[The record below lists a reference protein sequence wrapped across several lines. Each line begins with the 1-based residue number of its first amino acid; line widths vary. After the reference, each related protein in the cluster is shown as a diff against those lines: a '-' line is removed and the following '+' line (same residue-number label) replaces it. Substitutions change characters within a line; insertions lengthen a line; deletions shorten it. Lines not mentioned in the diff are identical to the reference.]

1 MNQHRAKA
9 GWIGAALALAGS
21 FAGTAGAAGA
31 PHHLSKA
38 DLAPIAQ
45 ICERV
50 VRVTPGEAHYNAC
63 VAALA
68 ETRATAS
75 VSQGDASLGRIVAA
89 SDRTEAVAGGP
100 SYFYASPRESVRR
113 NRIACAQLGVQPAG
127 PDMERCVVLLT
138 SALAAADNPED

>member
-21 FAGTAGAAGA
+21 FGGTASAAGA
-31 PHHLSKA
+31 PHHLGKS

-50 VRVTPGEAHYNAC
+50 VRVAPGEAHYNAC

-68 ETRATAS
+68 ESRPARS
-75 VSQGDASLGRIVAA
+75 VSQGDASFGRVVAA
-89 SDRTEAVAGGP
+89 SDRTDAVVGGP

-113 NRIACAQLGVQPAG
+113 NRVACAQLGVQPVG

-138 SALAAADNPED
+138 SALAAADNPQD

>member
-1 MNQHRAKA
+1 MNQNRAKT
-9 GWIGAALALAGS
+9 GWIGAALALAGGL
-21 FAGTAGAAGA
+21 AGTAAAA
-31 PHHLSKA
+31 PYHLSKS

-45 ICERV
+45 ICTRV
-50 VRVTPGEAHYNAC
+50 VRVMPGEAHYNAC

-75 VSQGDASLGRIVAA
+75 VAQGDASLGRVVAA
-89 SDRTEAVAGGP
+89 SDRTDAVAGGP
-100 SYFYASPRESVRR
+100 SYFYASPRASLRR

-127 PDMERCVVLLT
+127 PDMERCVVVLT